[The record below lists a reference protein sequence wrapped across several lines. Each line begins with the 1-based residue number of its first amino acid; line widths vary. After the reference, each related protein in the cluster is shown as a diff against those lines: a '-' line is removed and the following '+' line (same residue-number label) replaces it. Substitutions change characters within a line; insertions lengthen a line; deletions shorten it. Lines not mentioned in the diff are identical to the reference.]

1 MKPSIFLFA
10 ALLLV
15 TASAANAQPSS
26 RKSALQKSS
35 IPVATVIFRT
45 DEPADLKIDGEAI
58 GRIGTDDLLRRKLE
72 LGDHLIQAT
81 SADGKVHWEKVITLE
96 NTYNKIVSIELI
108 PLRQAKPGV
117 EPSSQPSP
125 QTLPEK
131 SPEASSQAATQSPSQ
146 SLPGHVDTTKLQGT
160 WEYENTQTMAS
171 SGVTCTIGA
180 HFTYYIPGFAPG
192 TKSSQTLQ
200 VSSSDVKCS
209 DVADNMSSGSR
220 YTGSIAETAPG
231 QFDWN
236 QRVVDCNPPSPCPV
250 GDLASGTASL
260 TKDGVLQ
267 DGDTRFVKKSDT
279 VPAEILDELR
289 KAADS
294 QAPQAPAPAGR

>member
-10 ALLLV
+10 VFLLV
-15 TASAANAQPSS
+15 PVAAVSSQTASGSS
-26 RKSALQKSS
+26 APQKSS
-35 IPVATVIFRT
+35 IPVATVMFRT

-96 NTYNKIVSIELI
+96 NPYNKIVSIELT
-108 PLRQAKPGV
+108 PLRLQKAAAEPASQA
-117 EPSSQPSP
+117 SP
-125 QTLPEK
+125 QPLPQP
-131 SPEASSQAATQSPSQ
+131 SPEASSQQATQPTPQSPSE
-146 SLPGHVDTTKLQGT
+146 HVDTTKLQGT
-160 WEYENTQTMAS
+160 WAYDNTQTMAS
-171 SGVTCTIGA
+171 SGVTCTIAA
-180 HFTYYIPGFAPG
+180 HFTYYILGFAPG
-192 TKSSQTLQ
+192 MKSSQTLQ

-220 YTGSIAETAPG
+220 YAGSIEETAPG
-231 QFDWN
+231 QFEWN
-236 QRVVDCNPPSPCPV
+236 QKVVDCNPPSPCPV

-260 TKDGVLQ
+260 TKDGTLE
-267 DGDTRFVKKSDT
+267 DGSTQFVKKSDT

-289 KAADS
+289 KAAAS
-294 QAPQAPAPAGR
+294 QAPQSSRPAEP